1 MGRGA
6 QGGHHGRRAR
16 HAGGTASRGAGDDRW
31 PGRSVRLLHVRAR
44 GLRRRAP
51 HRERRPVRGRGPH
64 RPRPQPVPVRRPQPR
79 CPGRARGGRAD
90 ASEPGARP
98 MTTAPETTPVLS
110 PSLTANPLLGDWL
123 RVLSCGVVEV
133 RSGKVELGQGV
144 LTALAQVAAEE
155 LDVDVARVEM
165 TAATTDLSPDEG
177 LTAGSL
183 SIQHSGA
190 ALRQVCAEV
199 RDIYVE
205 IAAARWDMPVGALT
219 VQDGTITA
227 PDGRT

>member
-51 HRERRPVRGRGPH
+51 HRERRPVRGRGAR

-79 CPGRARGGRAD
+79 RPGRARGGRAD
-90 ASEPGARP
+90 ASEPGERP

-110 PSLTANPLLGDWL
+110 PSLTTNPLLGDWL
-123 RVLSCGVVEV
+123 RVLPGGVVEV

-155 LDVDVARVEM
+155 LDVDVARVRM
-165 TAATTDLSPDEG
+165 TAAATDTSPDEG
-177 LTAGSL
+177 YTAGSL
-183 SIQHSGA
+183 SVQTSGA
-190 ALRQVCAEV
+190 AIRTVCAEARAVYLTAAAGKLAVSEETLTV
-199 RDIYVE
+199 RD
-205 IAAARWDMPVGALT
+205 G
-219 VQDGTITA
+219 
-227 PDGRT
+227 